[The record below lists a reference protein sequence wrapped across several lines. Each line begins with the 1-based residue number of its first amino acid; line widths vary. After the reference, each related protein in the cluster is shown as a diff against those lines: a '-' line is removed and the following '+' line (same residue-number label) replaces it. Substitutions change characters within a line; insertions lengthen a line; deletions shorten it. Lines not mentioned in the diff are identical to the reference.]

1 MGAGHRSHPAILL
14 WLAVGLLAL
23 AGCSSEAPETGSE
36 PQSAS
41 SAAASAS
48 SAGEQE
54 SSATSKLKELYE
66 SATSGLDD
74 SEPSAPDETIVRC
87 RLSSGTQYLRRYDC
101 DLRGGTV
108 TG

>member
-1 MGAGHRSHPAILL
+1 
-14 WLAVGLLAL
+14 VGLLVL
-23 AGCSSEAPETGSE
+23 AGCSSEAPETGTE
-36 PQSAS
+36 PSGAS
-41 SAAASAS
+41 TPVARGS

-66 SATSGLDD
+66 SATSGSED
-74 SEPSAPDETIVRC
+74 SGPRAPDESIVRC

-108 TG
+108 AG